1 LIGED
6 VDQYDRGPAKLYY
19 EHELYFR
26 TADHRKRQFNERLDK
41 YVTMTKQ
48 SKSIEK
54 KQIRIDDVD
63 FEK

>member
-1 LIGED
+1 MIG
-6 VDQYDRGPAKLYY
+6 DRQKLYY
-19 EHELYFR
+19 EHELSFR
-26 TADHRKRQFNERLDK
+26 TAEHRKRQFNERLDK